1 MSLVPVIQP
10 PIMKLMTTKKE
21 RMVHMEYAPKAV
33 SNTTLIIFPLVV
45 TLIVSLIA
53 PQAAPLI
60 AALMLGNFLKV
71 CGVVDRLSKTAQNE
85 IINIATLFLGLT
97 IGATMTADKFLN
109 PITLAVLALG
119 LLAFVLDTVAGLLF
133 GKLMYVFSGH
143 KINPLIGACGIS
155 AFPMSGRLSAKMA
168 LEDDPDNFIIMHA
181 MGSNTAGQ
189 LASVI
194 AGGLLLTLVNLAGK

>member
-1 MSLVPVIQP
+1 V
-10 PIMKLMTTKKE
+10 
-21 RMVHMEYAPKAV
+21 A
-33 SNTTLIIFPLVV
+33 F
-45 TLIVSLIA
+45 
-53 PQAAPLI
+53 
-60 AALMLGNFLKV
+60 
-71 CGVVDRLSKTAQNE
+71 VDRLSKTAQNE

-119 LLAFVLDTVAGLLF
+119 LLAFVLDTVAGLLSLV
-133 GKLMYVFSGH
+133 KLMYVFSGH